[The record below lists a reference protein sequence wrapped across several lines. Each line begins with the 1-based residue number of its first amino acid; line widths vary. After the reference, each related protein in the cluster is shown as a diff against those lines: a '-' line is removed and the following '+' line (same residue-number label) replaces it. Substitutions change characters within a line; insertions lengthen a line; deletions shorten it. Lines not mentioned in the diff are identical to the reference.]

1 MGVHLFPI
9 PFIHFFTCLPKDLR
23 LKSSSDR
30 QGTSFLQVSP
40 SSQLP
45 VPLQSFSLLSKLN
58 LLSCNHI
65 PSFLSYS
72 ARSQEE
78 GCSLL
83 HSASFPTQLMHS
95 FSVFFSTWN
104 WHISASQ
111 AWTNRCIP
119 YNLSDPFLFLFIGL
133 LLQCAAGLWGEL
145 QPLDAFLQDCSRSA
159 CSVSPKD
166 QGLSL
171 LNCILFFLCHACSS
185 SRQFQARTLPS
196 ASFLLLLVPVY
207 YFFLHPN

>member
-1 MGVHLFPI
+1 MGGRLFPI
-9 PFIHFFTCLPKDLR
+9 PLIHLFTCLPKDLC

-30 QGTSFLQVSP
+30 QGTSFLRVSP

-45 VPLQSFSLLSKLN
+45 LPLQSFSLLSKLN
-58 LLSCNHI
+58 LLSCNHV

-83 HSASFPTQLMHS
+83 HSASSPTQLMHS

-104 WHISASQ
+104 WHNSASQ
-111 AWTNRCIP
+111 PWTNRCIP
-119 YNLSDPFLFLFIGL
+119 YNLSDPFLFLFIGF
-133 LLQCAAGLWGEL
+133 LLQRAVGLWDKL
-145 QPLDAFLQDCSRSA
+145 QPLDAFLQNCSRSA
-159 CSVSPKD
+159 CAVSPED

-171 LNCILFFLCHACSS
+171 PNCILFFLCHACSS
-185 SRQFQARTLPS
+185 SRQFQARALPS
-196 ASFLLLLVPVY
+196 ASFLLLQVPVC
-207 YFFLHPN
+207 YFFLRPN